1 MDLLEVY
8 RGHHVVVEDVYQEDP
23 LVARGAEG
31 HDVVVYVAVVDS
43 GKMEGDEGV
52 ETEDACDCLFRGMYG
67 YHEYGYHAEADGRVV
82 FSNEVS

>member
-67 YHEYGYHAEADGRVV
+67 YHAEADGRVV
-82 FSNEVS
+82 FSNVVFSNEVS